1 MEYTLIVWYLI
12 LFAAGVMLGTGII
25 ALIMVHWICRSNEMG
40 EESGVFQDFVPG
52 DVEIIKEKDYRM
64 SV

>member
-1 MEYTLIVWYLI
+1 MEYTVIAWYLA
-12 LFAAGVMLGTGII
+12 LLAAGVVMGTGIL

-40 EESGVFQDFVPG
+40 EETGEFQDFVPG